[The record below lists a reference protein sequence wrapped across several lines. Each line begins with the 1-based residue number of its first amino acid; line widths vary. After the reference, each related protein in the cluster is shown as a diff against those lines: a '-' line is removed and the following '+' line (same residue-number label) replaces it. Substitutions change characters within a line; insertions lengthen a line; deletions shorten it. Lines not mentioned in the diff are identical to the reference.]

1 MLFDSRFVLYAGR
14 DRLGWSF
21 RSLWAARL
29 MASDAAA
36 AAGVALHVV
45 GADTGLVYFSFERGT
60 DGRTRCTY
68 ADPDALQVLQNGAIY
83 NQSAAGVVA

>member
-29 MASDAAA
+29 MASDAAG
-36 AAGVALHVV
+36 AAGVPVYVV
-45 GADTGLVYFSFERGT
+45 GAATGLVYFSFERGA
-60 DGRTRCTY
+60 DALTRCTY
-68 ADPDALQVLQNGAIY
+68 ADPDALQVLQVGAIY
-83 NQSAAGVVA
+83 NQDPAPVGA

>member
-36 AAGVALHVV
+36 AAGVPVYVV
-45 GADTGLVYFSFERGT
+45 GAQTGLVYFSFERGA
-60 DGRTRCTY
+60 DSLTRCTY
-68 ADPDALQVLQNGAIY
+68 VDPDALRVLQEGAIY
-83 NQSAAGVVA
+83 NQDPAPVGA